1 MGRLRRWG
9 PALCLILLTVAY
21 AVPTCVRAARVK
33 FWGDEVLTFHAAGL
47 PSLSA
52 IWSFLNRGL
61 ELNPPLGLLLVAWS
75 ERIFGR
81 NELGTR
87 LPSIVAFWIMSLC
100 LYAFLRRRLPFSFAI
115 AGMLFPLLTSAA
127 RFSYEAR
134 PYGLV
139 LGLAGVALVC
149 WQAAADGR
157 KRPVALPGLAASL
170 AAALCCHPLAVT
182 LALPFLAGEVTRSI
196 QRRRL
201 DVLMWCAF
209 AAATPPLWIL
219 WKLKSAAHAASFAQN
234 VVHPLYT
241 AGLTYFLI
249 LLPAIVPAAAAIL
262 LLLLSRADPEIRA
275 EANRGMP
282 RYELAALIGFVAIP
296 LAAVPISTLGGPYW
310 HRYSMNAVI
319 GMAGCLAVLLF
330 RMAASRPRA
339 GMAVAALFTMFFVGE
354 QLLPQGKRLDAGIE
368 ASNASDSFQG
378 ALEGM
383 REDNLPIVVG
393 WPLTF
398 MELEHYASPALAGRL
413 YYLTDAKAAARWWG
427 CIYFDVK
434 GPVLREFF
442 PFRSH
447 FAEYISFVAQHKR
460 FVVVEPGWVVPQL
473 TADGAT
479 VRLRGAASGARYYE
493 VTLK

>member
-1 MGRLRRWG
+1 VSDRLATHRNRNNYRRPTPVYRVPQWLG
-9 PALCLILLTVAY
+9 QASPLGAGIVPDPADRRIRRAN
-21 AVPTCVRAARVK
+21 VRA
-33 FWGDEVLTFHAAGL
+33 GGPGEVLGRRSPDLSRRRLALVERDLVFPEPRPGTESAPGTLAGGVVRTNL
-47 PSLSA
+47 
-52 IWSFLNRGL
+52 RQ
-61 ELNPPLGLLLVAWS
+61 
-75 ERIFGR
+75 ERT
-81 NELGTR
+81 GTR

-249 LLPAIVPAAAAIL
+249 LLPRSFQP
-262 LLLLSRADPEIRA
+262 PQ
-275 EANRGMP
+275 
-282 RYELAALIGFVAIP
+282 
-296 LAAVPISTLGGPYW
+296 
-310 HRYSMNAVI
+310 RYSCCCCPGPIPRFGRRQTVECP
-319 GMAGCLAVLLF
+319 GM
-330 RMAASRPRA
+330 S
-339 GMAVAALFTMFFVGE
+339 
-354 QLLPQGKRLDAGIE
+354 
-368 ASNASDSFQG
+368 
-378 ALEGM
+378 
-383 REDNLPIVVG
+383 
-393 WPLTF
+393 
-398 MELEHYASPALAGRL
+398 
-413 YYLTDAKAAARWWG
+413 
-427 CIYFDVK
+427 
-434 GPVLREFF
+434 
-442 PFRSH
+442 
-447 FAEYISFVAQHKR
+447 
-460 FVVVEPGWVVPQL
+460 
-473 TADGAT
+473 
-479 VRLRGAASGARYYE
+479 
-493 VTLK
+493 